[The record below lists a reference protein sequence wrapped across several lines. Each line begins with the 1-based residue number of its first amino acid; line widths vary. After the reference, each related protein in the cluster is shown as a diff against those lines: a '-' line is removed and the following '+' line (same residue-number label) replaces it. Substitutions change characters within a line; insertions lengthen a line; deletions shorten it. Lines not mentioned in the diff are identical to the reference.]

1 MKYLCQ
7 IRYVGTE
14 FCGFQVQ
21 PVGRTVQGVLNE
33 AAAKVFGEGVKI
45 TGCSR
50 TDSGVHANAFYVTVE
65 PPCDTSVPAE
75 KLPLAMKAHLPPDL
89 SLMSAVLVED
99 GFHPRY
105 DAAGKDYVY
114 LMCNSAV
121 PDPFLHGLSWHVPRL
136 IGEDRLSSMR
146 RFAEGLLGKHDFSSF
161 MAAGS
166 DVQDTVRTL
175 YRLSVEKEGDL
186 IRVTAVGD
194 GFLYKMVRILVGTL
208 VDVAFGRFSPE
219 DAASILEAKDRA
231 AAGATAPSSGLYLN
245 RVFYE
250 MDNFSSQ
257 L

>member
-50 TDSGVHANAFYVTVE
+50 TDSGVHANGFCVTVE
-65 PPCDTSVPAE
+65 PPKGAKLPAE

-99 GFHPRY
+99 DFHPRY
-105 DAAGKDYVY
+105 DALGKEYVY
-114 LMCNSAV
+114 LISNSPV
-121 PDPFLHGLSWHVPRL
+121 PDPFLYGRAWHVPRP
-136 IGEDRLSSMR
+136 IGEEQLAMMR
-146 RFAEGLLGKHDFSSF
+146 RFAEGLQGKHDFSSF

-175 YRLSVEKEGDL
+175 WRLSVEREGDL
-186 IRVTAVGD
+186 IRITAQGD

-219 DAASILEAKDRA
+219 SAPAVLEARDRSA
-231 AAGATAPSSGLYLN
+231 SGATAPAWGLTLN